1 MVDVFESSSGLLKQR
16 IGKILGICDLT
27 VGISLVFLT
36 YIVYS
41 VNALHCN
48 NSYRAVC
55 DDKII

>member
-16 IGKILGICDLT
+16 IEKILGICDLT

-36 YIVYS
+36 NIVYS